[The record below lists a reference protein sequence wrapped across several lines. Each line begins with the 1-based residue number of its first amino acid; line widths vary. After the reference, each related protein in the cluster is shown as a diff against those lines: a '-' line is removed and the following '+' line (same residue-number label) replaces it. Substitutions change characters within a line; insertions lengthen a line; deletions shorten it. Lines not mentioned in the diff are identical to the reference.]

1 MLRLGTD
8 NMGYVV
14 FAIRRTWGNDY
25 IVAAA
30 NPDAVQPY
38 VTWAATDEPVSFYWG
53 HYFSDIDSAMA
64 DLADRFE
71 VP

>member
-1 MLRLGTD
+1 MLQLGTD

-14 FAIRRTWGNDY
+14 FALKRDHNDRY

-38 VTWAATDEPVSFYWG
+38 VTWAATAGPVSFYWG
-53 HYFSDIDSAMA
+53 HYFDSIEAATA
-64 DLADRFE
+64 DFAAR
-71 VP
+71 